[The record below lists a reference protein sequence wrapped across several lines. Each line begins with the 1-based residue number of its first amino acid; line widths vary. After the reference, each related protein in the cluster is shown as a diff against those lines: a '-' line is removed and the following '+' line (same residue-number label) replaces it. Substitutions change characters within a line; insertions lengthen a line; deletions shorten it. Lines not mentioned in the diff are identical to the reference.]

1 MASSIA
7 DERRLLT
14 ADEYEPITRSHH
26 PAVATLAA
34 PELVDLARWLRERRS
49 RCRDLMH
56 HRRRVRRG
64 KAEPRNTAAEESSD
78 RGLAAKKQVFAR
90 ALKRVNGR
98 LELLR
103 AEARQAE
110 ISARLGA
117 ALERKRN
124 AVVHHPRTGRRGG
137 TGMRSNENPRGPN
150 VLDPA
155 AVGRV
160 SQEVRRAQA
169 VRDSRGE

>member
-14 ADEYEPITRSHH
+14 ADEYEPIARSHH
-26 PAVATLAA
+26 PAVAALQASD
-34 PELVDLARWLRERRS
+34 LVDLARWLRERRA

-64 KAEPRNTAAEESSD
+64 KADPKNTAAEVSSE

-98 LELLR
+98 LDQLR
-103 AEARQAE
+103 AEARQSE
-110 ISARLGA
+110 IRARLA
-117 ALERKRN
+117 EALERKRN
-124 AVVHHPRTGRRGG
+124 ATVHHPSAGRQAGS
-137 TGMRSNENPRGPN
+137 GMQPNENPRGAA

-155 AVGRV
+155 TVGRV
-160 SQEVRRAQA
+160 SQEVRRTQA
-169 VRDSRGE
+169 VRDNRGE